1 MSAESSSSGTEDVAM
16 EYDSYGKTPFRALN
30 ENIRLLV
37 SPFEE
42 LAGTATVGFVCEC
55 AREDCFAT
63 VDLSLREYG
72 AVCSDDAHRLIFPG
86 HEHAREEVVVLT
98 RRYAVVKLSGE

>member
-1 MSAESSSSGTEDVAM
+1 
-16 EYDSYGKTPFRALN
+16 
-30 ENIRLLV
+30 
-37 SPFEE
+37 
-42 LAGTATVGFVCEC
+42 
-55 AREDCFAT
+55 
-63 VDLSLREYG
+63 LSLREYG